1 MGPFLHH
8 CNTNG
13 HLALNFESHSLQNKG
28 LLGTIKQQSC
38 EGTLSLNRNQGYSQ
52 EKGGG
57 GGGGAANKPKKW
69 KRAIK
74 FEVLKHQSIS
84 MKKDWINA

>member
-28 LLGTIKQQSC
+28 LLGIIKQQSC

-52 EKGGG
+52 EKGE
-57 GGGGAANKPKKW
+57 KK
-69 KRAIK
+69 KRQQTNPRNGK
-74 FEVLKHQSIS
+74 ELLSLKY
-84 MKKDWINA
+84 

>member
-57 GGGGAANKPKKW
+57 GAGVQQTNPRNGK
-69 KRAIK
+69 
-74 FEVLKHQSIS
+74 ELLSLKY
-84 MKKDWINA
+84 